1 MDILLRAY
9 SKVRN
14 FLLRIINKEF
24 LIFLFF
30 FALSG
35 VFWLQLTLNDTYERE
50 YMVPVKLT
58 NVPQNVVLTSEEED
72 TVKVT
77 LKDKGFQL
85 LSYMFSRDIHTIS
98 VNFKQFARNNGRGV
112 IAQAELQKAVYQQ
125 LSPSTKIVAVKPE
138 RVEFYYNY
146 GLHKRVPVKWTG
158 HVQPEVTN
166 FISQVGYLPDSVDVY
181 ATEDKLD
188 SISVVTTEALNITN
202 FRDTLTVRASLS
214 KMKGVKTVPNKVTVT
229 FYTDVLTE
237 ENMEGVPIQGINVPE
252 GKVIRTFPAKATVHF
267 VTGVNRYKKLRKS
280 DFSVVVDYN
289 EIVKNASEKC
299 TLHLRMQP
307 HGISRVTVTP
317 QTVDYLI
324 EEE

>member
-98 VNFKQFARNNGRGV
+98 VNFKQFARNNGRVV
-112 IAQAELQKAVYQQ
+112 IA
-125 LSPSTKIVAVKPE
+125 
-138 RVEFYYNY
+138 
-146 GLHKRVPVKWTG
+146 
-158 HVQPEVTN
+158 
-166 FISQVGYLPDSVDVY
+166 
-181 ATEDKLD
+181 
-188 SISVVTTEALNITN
+188 
-202 FRDTLTVRASLS
+202 
-214 KMKGVKTVPNKVTVT
+214 
-229 FYTDVLTE
+229 
-237 ENMEGVPIQGINVPE
+237 
-252 GKVIRTFPAKATVHF
+252 
-267 VTGVNRYKKLRKS
+267 
-280 DFSVVVDYN
+280 
-289 EIVKNASEKC
+289 
-299 TLHLRMQP
+299 
-307 HGISRVTVTP
+307 
-317 QTVDYLI
+317 
-324 EEE
+324 

>member
-214 KMKGVKTVPNKVTVT
+214 KIKGVKTVPNKVTVT

-237 ENMEGVPIQGINVPE
+237 ENME
-252 GKVIRTFPAKATVHF
+252 
-267 VTGVNRYKKLRKS
+267 
-280 DFSVVVDYN
+280 
-289 EIVKNASEKC
+289 
-299 TLHLRMQP
+299 
-307 HGISRVTVTP
+307 
-317 QTVDYLI
+317 
-324 EEE
+324 